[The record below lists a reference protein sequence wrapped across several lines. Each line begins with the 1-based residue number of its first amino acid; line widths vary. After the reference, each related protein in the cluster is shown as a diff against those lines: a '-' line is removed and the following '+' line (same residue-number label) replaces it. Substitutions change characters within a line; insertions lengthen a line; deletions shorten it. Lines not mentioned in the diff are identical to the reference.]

1 MALRA
6 AGLTKDERH
15 GHPGANSDRKGTLIR
30 HTFLRAQ
37 TAPAKRPLMVSVIE
51 SPLRTLLV
59 TAVGQAP
66 MLTVAFVATGETAV
80 TVPTVTVATDPKQ
93 LAAGEANPLTKNNF
107 AMGRCHLASPAGL
120 DNGDRFMAG

>member
-1 MALRA
+1 MVGPA
-6 AGLTKDERH
+6 KDERH
-15 GHPGANSDRKGTLIR
+15 GHPGANSGRKGTLIR

-37 TAPAKRPLMVSVIE
+37 TAPAKCPLMVSVIE

-66 MLTVAFVATGETAV
+66 VLAIALVATGRTAV
-80 TVPTVTVATDPKQ
+80 TVPVVTVATDPKQ
-93 LAAGEANPLTKNNF
+93 LLAREANPLMKNNF

-120 DNGDRFMAG
+120 DNGYRSWQGRNR